1 MCACC
6 EGQVDS
12 CDKRQQIK
20 RGGEESYNKGR
31 EGGREGGREVMQHL
45 SQFTSALLPA
55 DDTPQRPSPV
65 QPLQM
70 SLMSLSN

>member
-1 MCACC
+1 MRTT
-6 EGQVDS
+6 VT
-12 CDKRQQIK
+12 KR
-20 RGGEESYNKGR
+20 EGR
-31 EGGREGGREVMQHL
+31 EGRREAMQHV

-70 SLMSLSN
+70 SLVSLSN